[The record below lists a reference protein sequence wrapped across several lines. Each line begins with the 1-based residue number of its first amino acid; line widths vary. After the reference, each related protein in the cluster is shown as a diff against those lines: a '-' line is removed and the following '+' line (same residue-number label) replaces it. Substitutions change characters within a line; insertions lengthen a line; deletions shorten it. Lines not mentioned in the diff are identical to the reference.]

1 VKCENA
7 LLEILGYKVLIPTT
21 SEILKLLLH
30 LSNPVQ
36 DFAEIVNKTKEFI
49 FKALL
54 DYELS
59 FYLPSSIS
67 LAALLLSLDA
77 LDYVNF

>member
-1 VKCENA
+1 M
-7 LLEILGYKVLIPTT
+7 EILGYKVLIPTT

-36 DFAEIVNKTKEFI
+36 DFGEIVIKTKEFI

-59 FYLPSSIS
+59 FYLSSSIS
-67 LAALLLSLDA
+67 LAALLLSLDV